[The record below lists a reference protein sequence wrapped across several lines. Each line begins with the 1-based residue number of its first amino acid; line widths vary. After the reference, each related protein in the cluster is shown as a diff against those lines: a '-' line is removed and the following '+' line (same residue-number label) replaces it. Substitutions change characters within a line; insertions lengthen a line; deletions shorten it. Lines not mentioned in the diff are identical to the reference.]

1 MEEATKH
8 TVEETID
15 KYLNEILPSRSK
27 SAQELFGQ
35 QLEYWRERFGNY
47 KLSELNPLEIRNAR
61 SELTSDTRSNSTLNR
76 YLTSFSAVLGC
87 AVKDFLWMDENPCYK
102 IRKLPEPKGRIRYL
116 SKEEKEVLLSHCDP
130 DLHDAVMLAL
140 LTGARKQE
148 IWRLRFDAI
157 NFERKFISFLFTKS
171 GTPRSVPMSSEV
183 HRIIAKRLVD
193 NHHNSSYV
201 FPSPKK
207 HDSPNSFTR
216 AWKTALRSARID
228 NFRWHDLR
236 HTSASYM
243 IMAGISLRTVADVLG
258 HSNISMTFKYAH
270 LSPLHL
276 SSALDSLSDEL
287 VST

>member
-27 SAQELFGQ
+27 SAQELFSQ

-87 AVKDFLWMDENPCYK
+87 AVKDFLWMNENPCNK
-102 IRKLPEPKGRIRYL
+102 IRKLAEPKSRIRFL
-116 SKEEKEVLLSHCDP
+116 SLEEKEELLSYCDP

-148 IWRLRFDAI
+148 IWRLRYDAI
-157 NFERKFISFLFTKS
+157 NFKRRFISFLFTKS
-171 GTPRSVPMSSEV
+171 GTPRSVPMSRAI
-183 HRIIAKRLVD
+183 HDIIMNRARMNQLK
-193 NHHNSSYV
+193 SPYV
-201 FPSPKK
+201 FQSPVKAN
-207 HDSPNSFTR
+207 SPNNFAR
-216 AWKTALRSARID
+216 AWTTALRNSHIED
-228 NFRWHDLR
+228 FRWHDLR

-243 IMAGISLRTVADVLG
+243 VMAGISLRTVADILG

-276 SSALDSLSDEL
+276 SSALDLLSNEL
-287 VST
+287 YAN

>member
-27 SAQELFGQ
+27 SAQELFSQ

-87 AVKDFLWMDENPCYK
+87 AVKDFLWMNENPCNK
-102 IRKLPEPKGRIRYL
+102 IRKLAEPKSRIRFL
-116 SKEEKEVLLSHCDP
+116 SLEEKEELLSYCDP

-148 IWRLRFDAI
+148 IWRLRYDAI
-157 NFERKFISFLFTKS
+157 NFKRRFISFLFTKS
-171 GTPRSVPMSSEV
+171 GTPRSVPMSSAI
-183 HRIIAKRLVD
+183 HDIIMNRARMNQLK
-193 NHHNSSYV
+193 SPYV
-201 FPSPKK
+201 FQSPVKTN
-207 HDSPNSFTR
+207 SPNNFAR
-216 AWKTALRSARID
+216 AWTTALRNSHIED
-228 NFRWHDLR
+228 FRWHDLR

-243 IMAGISLRTVADVLG
+243 VMAGISLRTVADILG

-276 SSALDSLSDEL
+276 SSALDLLSNEL
-287 VST
+287 YAN